1 MQDRTIEISAKTW
14 NLRLILFEI
23 QGMIALGTYMKT
35 YRVGDIVDIKANG
48 AVQKGVR
55 ESSTSN
61 PLAQRSQFH
70 LGLKRNPNLKGEGAA
85 HTQEE

>member
-55 ESSTSN
+55 SPALQIHKQSVARRKD
-61 PLAQRSQFH
+61 PLQD
-70 LGLKRNPNLKGEGAA
+70 
-85 HTQEE
+85 